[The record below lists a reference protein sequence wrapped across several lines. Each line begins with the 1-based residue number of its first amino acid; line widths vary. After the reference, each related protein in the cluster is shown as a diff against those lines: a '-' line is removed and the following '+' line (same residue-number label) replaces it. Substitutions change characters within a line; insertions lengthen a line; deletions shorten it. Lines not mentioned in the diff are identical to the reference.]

1 MSQREKGKKT
11 MREKVRERGKGRKEI
26 KGEGWVIYT
35 EKDKDNR
42 EREKRKREVERR
54 LRGILGEF
62 IEK

>member
-42 EREKRKREVERR
+42 ERETEKGSRKEAKGNIRR
-54 LRGILGEF
+54 IY
-62 IEK
+62 